1 MKKWSSVTATVAAI
15 SMLLGTAPVPVPVAW
30 AQQPTAAIA
39 QNAQTSVNLD
49 PTTTKHL
56 TDVLNTLAGKQTIEF
71 TSADTSFDA
80 WTVNGT
86 LAMPAKEFKFKQ
98 IDFIEKRMISI
109 SVIRFLHIL

>member
-15 SMLLGTAPVPVPVAW
+15 SMLLGTAPVPVAR
-30 AQQPTAAIA
+30 AQQPAAAIA

-49 PTTTKHL
+49 PTATKHL

-86 LAMPAKEFKFKQ
+86 LAMHANGV
-98 IDFIEKRMISI
+98 RN
-109 SVIRFLHIL
+109 